1 MKKLFFV
8 FIAFGT
14 VACAQEVVD
23 AKAKKILD
31 EMSAKTKT
39 YKTTNTE
46 FAYTL
51 ENKAKKTTE
60 TNSGKLMVKGQKYKL
75 EVANQI
81 IICDSKVIWTIL
93 KDASEIQVNNTSAQ
107 KDENITPT
115 TIFTIYE
122 KGFKYQYIKE
132 EKQKSGVMAH
142 IIKMFPLDTKKNYH
156 TVLLTIDKVKKQL
169 ISIKVLGKDGND
181 VTYAIKKLVVDAD
194 IPDATFTCNTKSYPK
209 YEVIDLR
216 E

>member
-1 MKKLFFV
+1 MKKIFFAIFV
-8 FIAFGT
+8 LSTISY
-14 VACAQEVVD
+14 AQEVVD
-23 AKAKKILD
+23 VKAKKILD

-51 ENKAKKTTE
+51 ENKAKKITE
-60 TNSGKLMVKGQKYKL
+60 TNSGKLLVKGHKYKL

-93 KDASEIQVNNTSAQ
+93 KDASEIQVNNTSVQ

-122 KGFKYQYIKE
+122 KGFKYLYVKE
-132 EKQKSGVMAH
+132 EKQKNGVMVH
-142 IIKMFPLDTKKNYH
+142 IIKMFPIDTKKNYH
-156 TVLLTIDKVKKQL
+156 TVFLTIDKVKKQL
-169 ISIKVLGKDGND
+169 VSIKVLGKDGND
-181 VTYAIKKLVVDAD
+181 VTYIIKKLVVDLD
-194 IPDATFTCNTKSYPK
+194 IQDATFTCNTKSYPK